1 MESIGEKDWGSVGHV
16 SLVGVCS
23 CLEVC
28 RMLGWKVNKPELL
41 PPGPVTP
48 VIDGVKL
55 EFLHRI
61 IQIRQVLPSKST
73 GVDDDTVVFVADPNT
88 GNILNFNVGTNV
100 DFRVPRSF
108 WSKLSGRFGNKF
120 YWTDNG
126 EDVAIVNAVAAI
138 DNCLREPMGRL
149 QCNTIRGELE

>member
-1 MESIGEKDWGSVGHV
+1 
-16 SLVGVCS
+16 
-23 CLEVC
+23 
-28 RMLGWKVNKPELL
+28 
-41 PPGPVTP
+41 
-48 VIDGVKL
+48 
-55 EFLHRI
+55 
-61 IQIRQVLPSKST
+61 
-73 GVDDDTVVFVADPNT
+73 
-88 GNILNFNVGTNV
+88 VGTNV
-100 DFRVPRSF
+100 DFRVPRVCLPCVIVSSIHLSHVYTCIFMQSF

>member
-1 MESIGEKDWGSVGHV
+1 M
-16 SLVGVCS
+16 
-23 CLEVC
+23 
-28 RMLGWKVNKPELL
+28 
-41 PPGPVTP
+41 
-48 VIDGVKL
+48 
-55 EFLHRI
+55 
-61 IQIRQVLPSKST
+61 Q
-73 GVDDDTVVFVADPNT
+73 
-88 GNILNFNVGTNV
+88 
-100 DFRVPRSF
+100 SF